1 MQLRESLT
9 TLPTELFE
17 EIISYISYNDVAA
30 LAHTSKRLWHV
41 TGSRV
46 TRSVVPLLTSEDMRR
61 CIHLLAGDPQMAS
74 RILEFHL
81 VGFFPRRKLPRWCSS
96 SIGRPLIATLDQLAP
111 LPSIPVEPV
120 IRDFNGALRN
130 MTHLHTLVIHSFQSY
145 RIWHRTIFIPSLRE
159 LLVYPGA
166 ESWDLMIWALRQENL
181 TTLQHYW
188 KHPYHPYWDLSYVI
202 SSGLSTLQT
211 LITNPGGAGQFLPL
225 RSVSDLTIHNVPQ
238 PSTIIINTK
247 DFSRR
252 HYASHFW
259 YPIVQSNMVVPL
271 RRITLSGRVDGICSA
286 LRSLQIHHSLPPHVR
301 VFFEKSLPNLGVVR
315 LSP

>member
-1 MQLRESLT
+1 
-9 TLPTELFE
+9 
-17 EIISYISYNDVAA
+17 
-30 LAHTSKRLWHV
+30 
-41 TGSRV
+41 
-46 TRSVVPLLTSEDMRR
+46 
-61 CIHLLAGDPQMAS
+61 MAS

-166 ESWDLMIWALRQENL
+166 ESWYLMIWALRQENL

-188 KHPYHPYWDLSYVI
+188 KHPFHPYWESRTTIPSHLN
-202 SSGLSTLQT
+202 GLQT
-211 LITNPGGAGQFLPL
+211 LITDLVGAALFLPL
-225 RSVSDLTIHNVPQ
+225 HTVSDLTIHNVPQ
-238 PSTIIINTK
+238 PSNVTINNE
-247 DFSRR
+247 DFFLWPDP
-252 HYASHFW
+252 SHFW
-259 YPIVQSNMVVPL
+259 YSIVIHRNRVAPL
-271 RRITLSGRVDGICSA
+271 RRITLSGRVDGICST
-286 LRSLQIHHSLPPHVR
+286 LQGLQTHHSLPPHVR
-301 VFFEKSLPNLGVVR
+301 VFFGKWLPKLGVVR
-315 LSP
+315 SSP